1 MLVLRGE
8 ELWTVEESIEDT
20 SAEKLAQEEETS
32 D

>member
-1 MLVLRGE
+1 MLALRRE

-20 SAEKLAQEEETS
+20 TAEQLAQEEETS